1 LKKPYLKLEF
11 KQMHFMKLPLFL
23 VDAFADR
30 PFTGNPAAVCLLDR
44 PRTEEWM
51 QAVAAELNHSET
63 AFLLPEGEGF
73 GLRWFTPIQE
83 VDLCGH
89 ATLASA
95 HVLWETA
102 CLKPEEPAIFF
113 TRSGQ
118 LTAWR
123 AEDGVIWM
131 NFPAEPPVPCEPP
144 AELLLALGP
153 VGVHYVGH
161 NRMDFLVLLD
171 AEATVRALKPDLER
185 LRHIGMRGLI
195 VTALAEESGIDFVS
209 RFFAPRVGISEDPVT
224 GSAHCCLGP
233 FWAERLGKAHLCGL
247 QASPRSGRVEV
258 MVHGN
263 RVHLG
268 GRAITVLSGKL
279 LGD

>member
-1 LKKPYLKLEF
+1 
-11 KQMHFMKLPLFL
+11 MKLPLFL
-23 VDAFADR
+23 VDAFAER

-44 PRTEEWM
+44 AHSEDWM
-51 QAVAAELNHSET
+51 QRVAAELNHSET

-73 GLRWFTPIQE
+73 RLRWFTPVHE

-95 HVLWETA
+95 HVLWETG
-102 CLKPEEPAIFF
+102 CLEPEEPAVFF
-113 TRSGQ
+113 TRSGR

-123 AEDGVIWM
+123 AEDGMIWM
-131 NFPAEPPVPCEPP
+131 DFPAEAPVPCEPP
-144 AELLLALGP
+144 PELLLALGP
-153 VGVHYVGH
+153 VEVRYVGH

-171 AEATVRALKPDLER
+171 AEATVRLLKPDLER
-185 LRHIGMRGLI
+185 LQQVDMRGLI
-195 VTALAEESGIDFVS
+195 VTALAEEEGVDFVS
-209 RFFAPRVGISEDPVT
+209 RFFAPRLGIPEDPVT

-233 FWAERLGKAHLCGL
+233 FWAKRLGKTHLCGV
-247 QASPRSGRVEV
+247 QVSPRSGRVAV
-258 MVHGN
+258 VVHDD

-268 GRAITVLSGKL
+268 GWAITVLSGKL